1 MRNRSIT
8 SLTCME
14 KGKRKREENE
24 SFTGLAFEGCYFSDE
39 SQRLPIDQPVPQW
52 WWSTKPHLTPTLLS
66 PQPSRWGPHT
76 NHIPAITPVAFPGL
90 QKLILTSC
98 ILKKK
103 QAFLIS
109 YWNTD
114 ATAQCLNGNVIRYM
128 NKLHEPVREGRKKL
142 KKQIYQWTNVNGQ
155 DSWFTGSKQGSNW
168 ICTASAKAAAYWTI
182 CFLITL
188 RCSFCWILVKMPCWI
203 RATLCLVL
211 PQPSPVVG

>member
-1 MRNRSIT
+1 MHGEGEEEKGRKWKFHRTCLWGLLFQWWKSEVAYRSASATVVMEHET
-8 SLTCME
+8 SLNSHFAVPTAQPMGSSYQPHSCHYTC
-14 KGKRKREENE
+14 G
-24 SFTGLAFEGCYFSDE
+24 FSWPTE
-39 SQRLPIDQPVPQW
+39 AN
-52 WWSTKPHLTPTLLS
+52 PHQLHL
-66 PQPSRWGPHT
+66 
-76 NHIPAITPVAFPGL
+76 
-90 QKLILTSC
+90 K
-98 ILKKK
+98 KKK